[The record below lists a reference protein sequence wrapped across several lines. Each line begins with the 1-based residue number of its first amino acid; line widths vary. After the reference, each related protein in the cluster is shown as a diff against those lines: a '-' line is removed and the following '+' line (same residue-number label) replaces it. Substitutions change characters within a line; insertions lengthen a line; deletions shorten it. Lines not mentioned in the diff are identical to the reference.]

1 MSEGTE
7 NSRVPLLLFHDA
19 ESSVLLSPTLVHVT
33 AIVGCVVTVPTRLVM
48 VMIGAKAPGKSGT
61 LVTSETVKV
70 LFADANGELWRSDAF
85 VIASLEMS
93 SGAAWPVL
101 AL

>member
-1 MSEGTE
+1 
-7 NSRVPLLLFHDA
+7 
-19 ESSVLLSPTLVHVT
+19 
-33 AIVGCVVTVPTRLVM
+33 M
-48 VMIGAKAPGKSGT
+48 VMMGAKAPGKSGT

-85 VIASLEMS
+85 VMASLEMS